1 LIAIIIAQHIERFY
15 FGGVNKHHLAGKC
28 KRDVAPARYITARKS
43 KLLVG
48 AETMDDLD
56 SQTSASDMLSH
67 RMENGLAIGYTSPNN
82 FRRIDDDNASF
93 ASRSVFEGIHR
104 QVSFESSVQG
114 SLVSDK
120 SSSPISVRPQLN
132 TRPTSRFRDGLS
144 ESTMMMEWTCVTC
157 AMINREPRHP
167 QVDPLILS
175 QSVGELYT
183 RTFAV
188 IKPRRVIPQC
198 RNCFTDADYVPTKAV
213 AHLFK
218 HYPERYSAFSNY
230 PLKVEVSPGL
240 SRTSILRPLRALYS
254 ICFGL
259 HDDVDSLLL
268 HSDWRMHKYLPSK
281 FVDIQRPAKLEDE
294 LYCRGE
300 VIESKHQKLDW
311 VRARIV
317 QARIN
322 HTYDIM

>member
-1 LIAIIIAQHIERFY
+1 M
-15 FGGVNKHHLAGKC
+15 NKHHLAGKC
-28 KRDVAPARYITARKS
+28 RKDVAPARYVKARKS

-56 SQTSASDMLSH
+56 SQFSSTDVIAA
-67 RMENGLAIGYTSPNN
+67 RMETGHLDKSQRSL
-82 FRRIDDDNASF
+82 RRGDNDNSSIA
-93 ASRSVFEGIHR
+93 VETVIEGIRR
-104 QVSFESSVQG
+104 QVSFESSIQG
-114 SLVSDK
+114 SIVSGK
-120 SSSPISVRPQLN
+120 STFPPVKTSLQ
-132 TRPTSRFRDGLS
+132 TTPTSQGS
-144 ESTMMMEWTCVTC
+144 NSAMMEWTCVTC
-157 AMINREPRHP
+157 ASFNREPRYPNIH
-167 QVDPLILS
+167 PLILS
-175 QSVGELYT
+175 QSVGKLYT

-188 IKPRRVIPQC
+188 IKQQRVIPQC
-198 RNCFTDADYVPTKAV
+198 RKCFTDADYIPSQAV

-230 PLKVEVSPGL
+230 PLRVEVNPGL

-259 HDDVDSLLL
+259 HDDVDSFLLQ
-268 HSDWRMHKYLPSK
+268 SDWRMHKYLPSK

-294 LYCRGE
+294 LYSRGE
-300 VIESKHQKLDW
+300 IIESKHQKIDW
-311 VRARIV
+311 VRARII